1 MFKKSIVALIT
12 PFRQDRVD
20 EGALERLVAWH
31 HDQGT
36 HALVVCGC
44 TGEGASLT
52 HAEHLQVVTRAV
64 AASQGR
70 IPIIASTGSFT
81 TRETVFLSQQSQRAG
96 AQGLMVITPPY
107 LKPSQEGIYQHFQA
121 VHEATDLPI
130 MMYHNPG
137 RTCGVLSDETLQR
150 LAGFERIA
158 ALKDSTDNLS
168 WPMELRRLL
177 GERFTLLSGEDPTF
191 VGFMAQGG
199 HGTVSITANLM
210 PGAYAQF
217 HHAWKN
223 KDMET
228 VSRLRD
234 FLFPLSKAM
243 ICVSNPIPVKYAAS
257 LMGLCEMEVRLPLVP
272 PAKAQRDLILKALT
286 DVNLLEVAKN
296 AHA

>member
-12 PFRQDRVD
+12 PFKGDQVD
-20 EGALERLVAWH
+20 ESALERLVEWH
-31 HDQGT
+31 HSQGT

-52 HAEHLQVVTRAV
+52 HGEHLQVVTRAV
-64 AASQGR
+64 AASKGR
-70 IPIIASTGSFT
+70 IPIIASTGSLT
-81 TRETVFLSQQSQRAG
+81 TKETVFLSQQSQLAG

-121 VHEATDLPI
+121 VHESTDLPI
-130 MMYHNPG
+130 MIYHNPG

-150 LAGFERIA
+150 LAGLERVV

-217 HHAWKN
+217 HHAWEN
-223 KDMET
+223 KDMKT

-234 FLFPLSKAM
+234 LLFPLSKAM

-257 LMGLCEMEVRLPLVP
+257 LLGLCEMDVRLPLVP
-272 PAKAQRDLILKALT
+272 PAPAQRDLIEKALA
-286 DVNLLEVAKN
+286 DAGLLEVSRH